1 MDIESEIENCVTR
14 LLAGEILLYPTDTV
28 WGIGCDATNEKAIER
43 IYKLKQRSE
52 RKSML
57 VLLDRE
63 EKLPY
68 YIKEIPVI
76 AWEMLQNQTRP
87 TTYIYPGAQNLPAR
101 LVPLDGTI
109 AIRIVKN
116 GFCSKLINALD
127 RPLISTSANISGTP
141 SPANFDEISPAII
154 DGVDYIVPRQYDTS
168 TFTQPSR
175 LVRFLYDDKF
185 VVIRD

>member
-1 MDIESEIENCVTR
+1 MVDEEIKGCVER
-14 LLAGEILLYPTDTV
+14 LLCGEILLYPTDTV
-28 WGIGCDATNEKAIER
+28 WGIGCDATNEKAIGR
-43 IYKLKQRSE
+43 IYDLKQRSE

-68 YIKEIPVI
+68 YVKDIPLI
-76 AWEMLQNQTRP
+76 AWEMLRTAEKP
-87 TTYIYPGAQNLPAR
+87 TTFIYPGARNLPAR

-109 AIRIVKN
+109 AIRIAKTE
-116 GFCSKLINALD
+116 FCRKLIAALN

-141 SPANFDEISPAII
+141 SPATFDEISDEIKS
-154 DGVDYIVPRQYDTS
+154 GVDYIVPREYDTS
-168 TFTQPSR
+168 NFTQPSR